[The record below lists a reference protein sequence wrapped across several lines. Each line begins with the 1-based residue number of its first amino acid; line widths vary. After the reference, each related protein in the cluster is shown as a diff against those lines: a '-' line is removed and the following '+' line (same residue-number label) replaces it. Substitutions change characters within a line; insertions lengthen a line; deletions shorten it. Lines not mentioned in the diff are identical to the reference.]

1 MKKQTSFRLS
11 GVKHQC
17 FTLIELLVVIA
28 IIAILAAILLPALN
42 SARERG
48 RSISCVNNLK
58 NLGTVTAMY
67 ADANDGYAPSVSGK
81 YRSDKPNNNCNW
93 SYALSNA
100 GFLGEGAGTFY
111 CPSSSVTDKNTA
123 LSKNS
128 NEQSWSYYTYG
139 LRMNKDNNTGFRI
152 ASTPISCADADI
164 GPYSASEFFL
174 FSDSVLANDVSYPGT
189 SVLHPV
195 ASSADNYKLAGRHA
209 KRVNL
214 WFADGSARTHEKKE
228 LADKYDVKDYQ
239 IFEI

>member
-1 MKKQTSFRLS
+1 MKIQSKQ
-11 GVKHQC
+11 K

-48 RSISCVNNLK
+48 RSASCINNLK
-58 NLGTVTAMY
+58 NLGTSMTMY
-67 ADANDGYAPSVSGK
+67 ADAHDGFAPSISGK
-81 YRSDKPNNNCNW
+81 YRPDKPNNNCNW
-93 SYALSNA
+93 SYALYTA
-100 GFLGEGAGTFY
+100 GLLGEADGIFY

-123 LSKNS
+123 LGKNS

-152 ASTPISCADADI
+152 ATAPITCADAGI

-174 FSDSVLANDVSYPGT
+174 FADSVLANDASYPGT
-189 SVLHPV
+189 AVLHPI

-209 KRVNL
+209 KKVNL
-214 WFADGSARTHEKKE
+214 WFADGSARNHEKNE
-228 LADKYDVKDYQ
+228 LVDRYDVKDYQ
-239 IFEI
+239 ILEL